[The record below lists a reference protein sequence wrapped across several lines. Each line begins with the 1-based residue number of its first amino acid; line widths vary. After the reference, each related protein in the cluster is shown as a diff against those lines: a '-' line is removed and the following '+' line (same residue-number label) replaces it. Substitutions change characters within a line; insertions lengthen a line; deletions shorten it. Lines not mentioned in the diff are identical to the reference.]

1 MRRILYA
8 TQATG
13 NGHLARAL
21 EMIPKLSMYGHIDI
35 MVSGTQAQLKL
46 PFEVA
51 FKKRGISLIYHD
63 NGGINLWKTVR
74 KSQLHKYIRDV
85 LSIDLRQYDLIFN
98 DFEPITAWAARH
110 RDIPVIGISH
120 QASFLS
126 ASTPRPSKKNRMGEW
141 VLRNFAPCDRAIGF
155 HFEKYDDFIETP
167 IIRQAIRNI
176 IPEAGNHYTV
186 YLPSFEPKRLIKCLS
201 FNKNI
206 EWHIFARNLDTP
218 IQCDNF
224 KIMPIDQE
232 RWLESFGTCQGALL
246 GSGFE
251 GPSEALFLG
260 KKLMT
265 IPIQGHYEQQANAAA
280 LKKIGVRVVDKIT
293 TAFRQEVQDW
303 IAFDQPIKKYY
314 PDNAAEILSRRV
326 FSDMTSYQA
335 LRYSFLY

>member
-21 EMIPKLSMYGHIDI
+21 EMIPKLSLYGHIDVL
-35 MVSGTQAQLKL
+35 VSGTQAQIKL

-51 FKKRGISLIYHD
+51 LKKRGISLIYHN
-63 NGGINLWKTVR
+63 NGGINFWKTAR
-74 KSQLHKYIRDV
+74 NSQFHKYIRDV
-85 LSIDLRQYDLIFN
+85 LTIDLRQYDLIFN

-141 VLRNFAPCDRAIGF
+141 VLRHFAPCDRPIGF

-176 IPEAGNHYTV
+176 TPEKGNHHTV
-186 YLPSFEPKRLIKCLS
+186 YLPSFEPRKLIQYLS
-201 FNKNI
+201 YNKGT
-206 EWHIFARNLDTP
+206 EWHIFARNLDSP
-218 IQCDNF
+218 IQVDNF
-224 KIMPIDQE
+224 KILPIDQD
-232 RWLESFGTCQGALL
+232 RWLESFGTCRGALL

-260 KKLMT
+260 KKLLT

-280 LKKIGVRVVDKIT
+280 LKKMGVRVIEKIN
-293 TAFRQEVQDW
+293 ASFKKEVQHW
-303 IAFDQPIKKYY
+303 IDLDQPIKKHY

-326 FSDMTSYQA
+326 FTDMTSYQA